1 MISRRGLC
9 WVLTAIGLSAITGG
23 ARVAFG
29 APAGV
34 GALAGAGAQSAVGAQ
49 APSGIPPAVY
59 TDPPHDPRNPAR
71 MEVLHI
77 PTAGVKING
86 VAYLAAGAGPHP
98 SAIFFIGLPG
108 NEKNLDLVQAVRR
121 AGWNGI
127 TFFYRG
133 SWGSPGEFRFAHC
146 PQDAE
151 AVLTYLRT
159 PAVAKALGIDTA
171 RMVIVGHSMGG
182 WVAVETAARDRQL
195 AGVVLI
201 SAADMS
207 KDFPGST
214 PHPELV
220 KRLAD
225 LTESLAGVTP
235 EAMADELEA
244 HAAQWRFDQAY
255 GRIVDVPVLVITA
268 DDRYEPSD
276 SALASALRAHRGQPV
291 TAVHMDTDHVYSDH
305 RIALQAAL
313 IGWLQSL
320 PQ

>member
-1 MISRRGLC
+1 MTVALG
-9 WVLTAIGLSAITGG
+9 AIIGSAQ
-23 ARVAFG
+23 VAFG
-29 APAGV
+29 AQA
-34 GALAGAGAQSAVGAQ
+34 AVGAQ
-49 APSGIPPAVY
+49 AGVSTDPTVGALAASGIPPAIY
-59 TDPPHDPRNPAR
+59 TDPPRDLRNPAR

-86 VAYLAAGAGPHP
+86 IAYLAAGAGLHP
-98 SAIFFIGLPG
+98 TALFFIGLPG

-133 SWGSPGEFRFAHC
+133 SWGSPGVFRFAHC

-159 PAVAKALGIDTA
+159 PSVAKDLGIDT
-171 RMVIVGHSMGG
+171 RRIVVVGHSMGG
-182 WVAVETAARDRQL
+182 WVAVETAARDHRL
-195 AGVVLI
+195 AGVALI

-225 LTESLAGVTP
+225 LTESLADVTP
-235 EAMADELEA
+235 EEMADELEA

-255 GRIVDVPVLVITA
+255 GRIVHVPVLVITA

-276 SALASALRAHRGQPV
+276 SALASALRAHRGQSV